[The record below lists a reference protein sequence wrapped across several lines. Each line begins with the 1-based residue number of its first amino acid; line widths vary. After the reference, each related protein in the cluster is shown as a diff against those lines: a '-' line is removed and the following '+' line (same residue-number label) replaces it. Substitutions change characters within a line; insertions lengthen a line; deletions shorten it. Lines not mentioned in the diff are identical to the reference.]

1 MVPVTSKLQ
10 RGGSMRSFHHR
21 LGGIAI
27 YAVLIVCLPRSVW
40 CQAAHPASAGSCH
53 ATDYRILS
61 PTILAIRCSEKDVSA
76 LVDLSAS
83 VYSLEITAITDFS
96 AVSSVT
102 PVKGDREWLSLVLLK
117 PLVPNKKYRLV
128 LNPKHPDGVQPSP
141 FSYDFDTNEVISLA
155 QSNVTSHP
163 NQYELSS
170 KLGFRGDEPAKAQDC
185 VFKFR
190 DYSGRAAKSS
200 KVRCTYLNNISPAM
214 TGDIAATLAR
224 QRGLEGVGIVT
235 LDFSHSSLGDS
246 HLYQLPVGIEGLTDI
261 FGNPLKLDP
270 KSKFTP
276 QKAPA
281 NKDASSYYANVNY
294 AAGVGSKPAWILD
307 GKLAPP
313 MPSLVGGFQLSP
325 LVTADIGRNTISGM
339 TYTDTIDIGGSA
351 ARVIP
356 LKSAL
361 REILLTPG
369 VTYETDREFDR
380 ENLLATIDARFNFA
394 HLYNPQS
401 TRSLQKFRSELK
413 DMQASAKTSGD
424 SGANQIVL
432 QPEDIKPPLLGYA
445 LDFHLGME
453 AGGALVNTT
462 VKATSGSATEVLPSY
477 NIVRIVPQV
486 HGLLQIRKFS
496 VDSTAVIRYLAATE
510 NTVVQLPNKTLEL
523 EKLSGWK
530 AYWSVNGTWNL
541 DESGHLGVTIVYKDG
556 FCPPKFQRVNT
567 VQGGLTFKY

>member
-1 MVPVTSKLQ
+1 MLSSHP
-10 RGGSMRSFHHR
+10 R
-21 LGGIAI
+21 LGGIVICAI
-27 YAVLIVCLPRSVW
+27 LMVCLPRSVW
-40 CQAAHPASAGSCH
+40 CQAAHPASAGTCH

-61 PTILAIRCSEKDVSA
+61 PTNLVIRCSEKDVSA
-76 LVDLSAS
+76 VVDLSAS
-83 VYSLEITAITDFS
+83 IYLLEVTTITEFS

-102 PVKGDREWLSLVLLK
+102 TVKSDREWLSLILTK
-117 PLVPNKKYRLV
+117 PLAPNKKYRLV
-128 LNPKHPDGVQPSP
+128 FNPKRPGGAQPSP

-155 QSNVTSHP
+155 QSNVNSHP

-170 KLGFRGDEPAKAQDC
+170 KLGFRGDQPAQAQDC
-185 VFKFR
+185 VFRFR

-200 KVRCTYLNNISPAM
+200 KVTCTYLNNVSLAM
-214 TGDIAATLAR
+214 TGDIAEALANR
-224 QRGLEGVGIVT
+224 RGLEGVGIVT
-235 LDFSHSSLGDS
+235 LDFSKSSLGDS
-246 HLYQLPVGIEGLTDI
+246 YLYQLPVGIDGLTDI

-281 NKDASSYYANVNY
+281 NKDASSYYANINY
-294 AAGVGSKPAWILD
+294 AAGVGSKPAWIVD
-307 GKLAPP
+307 GKFAPP
-313 MPSLVGGFQLSP
+313 IPSLVAGFQLSP
-325 LVTADIGRNTISGM
+325 LITADIGRNTITGM

-356 LKSAL
+356 VKSVL

-401 TRSLQKFRSELK
+401 TRSLQKFKRELK
-413 DMQASAKTSGD
+413 DMQDTAKTGSD
-424 SGANQIVL
+424 PGANRIVL

-445 LDFHLGME
+445 LDFHVGME
-453 AGGALVNTT
+453 AGSALVDTT

-486 HGLLQIRKFS
+486 HGLLQIWKLS
-496 VDSTAVIRYLAATE
+496 IDSTATIRYLIATE
-510 NTVVQLPNKTLEL
+510 NTIVQLPSKALEL
-523 EKLSGWK
+523 EKVSGWK
-530 AYWSVNGTWNL
+530 AYWLVNGTWNL
-541 DESGHLGVTIVYKDG
+541 DQSGHLGLTVVYKDG

-567 VQGGLTFKY
+567 VQAGVTFKY